1 MISSLFLAQ
10 ARLVRRTYYDET
22 FLHPLGATAVVI
34 LGLLTF
40 TLPRRLA
47 VLPFLVLVCFIPSSQ
62 RVAIAGLDFSL
73 LRILVICGGVRLL
86 FKGEIRDVQ
95 WTTLDKLMLAW
106 GVVEAS
112 AYVLLH
118 RNFGAVVYMSGRML
132 ESLGMYFVARG
143 FIRSWR
149 DLRNIAIAL
158 ALLSIPSA
166 AAFIREKTTAR
177 NLFSV
182 FGGVS
187 EVTAVRQG
195 KLRAMG
201 ALGHPILAGCF
212 WAAAA
217 PLIASL
223 WWAKRHVLAV
233 VGVVCS
239 FIVVI
244 ACASSTPLGG
254 FMAGIAA
261 ASLFTIRTSMHQVR
275 MAIVLMLVAAQIQM
289 DQPIWHLLV
298 SIDLV
303 GGSTGWHRYILVD
316 AWIRRFPEWAL
327 FGSRNTAA
335 WGFGLDDVTCQYV
348 LEGVRGG
355 FAAFVLFMAQIV
367 VSFKYVGVLLRATF
381 NDRFVHMMA
390 WMMGV
395 TLFIH
400 CIQFIAVSYF
410 GQVHF
415 SWYML
420 LAALASLTGGW
431 KHAEATST
439 EPALSAGAAGAAVA
453 RLPAALVPNR
463 RRRLL
468 GEPV

>member
-1 MISSLFLAQ
+1 MIPSLFLAQ
-10 ARLVRRTYYDET
+10 ARLVRRKYYDET
-22 FLHPLGATAVVI
+22 FLHPLGATAVIV
-34 LGLLTF
+34 LGLLVF

-86 FKGEIRDVQ
+86 VRGELRDVQ
-95 WTTLDKLMLAW
+95 WTTMDRLMLAW

-118 RNFGAVVYMSGRML
+118 KNFGAVVYMSGRML

-143 FIRSWR
+143 FIRSWADVR
-149 DLRNIAIAL
+149 AIAVTL
-158 ALLSIPSA
+158 AVIAIPSA
-166 AAFIREKTTAR
+166 VAFIHEKMTAR

-182 FGGVS
+182 FGGVA
-187 EVTAVRQG
+187 EITAIRYG

-201 ALGHPILAGCF
+201 AMGHPILAGCF
-212 WAAAA
+212 WAAAT
-217 PLIASL
+217 PLMAAL
-223 WWAKRHVLAV
+223 WWNGRRVLAV
-233 VGVVCS
+233 VGVVCGLV
-239 FIVVI
+239 VVI

-254 FMAGIAA
+254 FMAGLMA
-261 ASLFTIRTSMHQVR
+261 ASLFPIRASMHQLR
-275 MAIVLMLVAAQIQM
+275 MTIVLMLVAMQIQM
-289 DQPIWHLLV
+289 DNPIWHLLV
-298 SIDLV
+298 QIDLV
-303 GGSTGWHRYILVD
+303 GGSTGWHRYMLVD
-316 AWIRRFPEWAL
+316 SFVKRFAEWAPL
-327 FGSRNTAA
+327 GARNTAA

-355 FAAFVLFMAQIV
+355 FGALALFVAYIV
-367 VSFKYVGVLLRATF
+367 VAFKYVGVLLRATVA
-381 NDRFVHMMA
+381 DRALQVMA
-390 WMMGV
+390 WALGV

-400 CIQFIAVSYF
+400 CVQFVAVSYF

-420 LAALASLTGGW
+420 VATLASLAGGW
-431 KHAEATST
+431 KHAEVTST
-439 EPALSAGAAGAAVA
+439 EPALADGAAGTAVA
-453 RLPAALVPNR
+453 AAPAGAMIPR